1 MLAYGYE
8 WNSEG
13 QLPET
18 LREVSMD
25 CSREE
30 LDQLIEFLQSVREE
44 AEGVQLDSLSHWHF
58 RDWYPEWTEK
68 HSDLIIWLTDHTW
81 TKENQE

>member
-8 WNSEG
+8 WDSEG

-18 LREVSMD
+18 LREVSLD

-30 LDQLIEFLQSVREE
+30 LDRLIEFLQIVRRE
-44 AEGVQLDSLSHWHF
+44 AEGEALDSQSHWHF
-58 RDWYPEWTEK
+58 RDWYPAWTET
-68 HSDLIIWLTDHTW
+68 HSDLIIWLSDHTW